1 MVNWLN
7 FSANTFCLLIS
18 IFLSACGDQFPTI
31 DTESPTTSKPFDA
44 EKFEVD
50 LDEQS
55 NSETHTVTSFCNNNE
70 LNGFTNLKKKEFV
83 CSLLPGAIR
92 MSKQVYKQ
100 RLQVQILYT
109 KSRSTTLAT
118 DEIDWL
124 NRIKRDYNLNANSS
138 LEALL
143 IHVDM
148 IPLPLIIAQAAIESG
163 WGTSRAALQGKN
175 LFGIHG
181 VFGKDQCLTA
191 QKNKNVC
198 IKKYTTTTE
207 GISDYIQFLNTKSST
222 EQFRQK
228 RNEFRSAHTPMDPLK
243 LADTLNL
250 YSETGKVYTRQVQKM
265 MLDQNFIR
273 FVFIESK
280 GANFLYK

>member
-1 MVNWLN
+1 MPVGM
-7 FSANTFCLLIS
+7 FTFCLLIS
-18 IFLSACGDQFPTI
+18 IFLSACGAQFQVV
-31 DTESPTTSKPFDA
+31 DTQAPTTSKPFDA
-44 EKFEVD
+44 ESFEVV

-109 KSRSTTLAT
+109 KSRSTSLPP

-124 NRIKRDYNLNANSS
+124 NRIKKDYNLNSDSS
-138 LEALL
+138 LEDLL
-143 IHVDM
+143 IRVDM
-148 IPLPLIIAQAAIESG
+148 VPLPLIIAQAAIESG

-181 VFGKDQCLTA
+181 SFGKDQCLTA

-207 GISDYIQFLNTKSST
+207 GISDYIQFLNTKRST
-222 EQFRQK
+222 ELFRQK
-228 RNEFRSAHTPMDPLK
+228 RGEFRSAHASVDPLQ

-250 YSETGKVYTRQVQKM
+250 YSETGKTYTRQLQKM

-273 FVFIESK
+273 FVFIETK
-280 GANFLYK
+280 DANFLYK